1 MNLVINKKSL
11 DNVLENVMEISY
23 LLSDQR
29 DLYNILALE
38 NIATSNS
45 LTLGDLYEY
54 ESHLKRLKLSFPKEL
69 KRKEERIYAKD
80 VEDILSDITN
90 TIKQIEK

>member
-11 DNVLENVMEISY
+11 DNVLENVTEISH
-23 LLSDQR
+23 LLGDQR

-38 NIATSNS
+38 NIVTSDR

-54 ESHLKRLKLSFPKEL
+54 ESHLKRVKLAFPKVL
-69 KRKEERIYAKD
+69 KKEKEKLYAND
-80 VEDILSDITN
+80 VDMILSDITK